1 MKTIPVN
8 VSGADYEWLKVQA
21 DPRKMDVA
29 PIIEELVSNAS
40 MLDVKRRNSVLNL
53 QEFVKQPPAFTPE
66 DTELLE
72 QIIMMA
78 REGKVIPPEILRGDH
93 ESPSGDYND

>member
-21 DPRKMDVA
+21 DQRKMTVA
-29 PIIEELVSNAS
+29 PIIEELVRNAS
-40 MLDVKRRNSVLNL
+40 VLYVKRRNSVLNL
-53 QEFVKQPPAFTPE
+53 QDFVKQPTAFTPE
-66 DTELLE
+66 DTVLLE

-93 ESPSGDYND
+93 ESPSGDHND